1 MFGAE
6 SASNGTTEAQGHKV
20 SNPRIPAR
28 CLVRLVDRQVV
39 PLVLLRTCTGHS
51 KKSMVVALR
60 DDSIHI
66 RALILIESDTKL
78 LVRLLMYMLPDVPRF
93 SLVLYVQSTRQS
105 VSFA

>member
-28 CLVRLVDRQVV
+28 CLVRLVERQVV

-51 KKSMVVALR
+51 QQSMVAALR
-60 DDSIHI
+60 DDSIRI
-66 RALILIESDTKL
+66 RA
-78 LVRLLMYMLPDVPRF
+78 PDPH
-93 SLVLYVQSTRQS
+93 
-105 VSFA
+105 